1 MPRPRQ
7 GRVGGRPGSALA
19 KAALWYAPGK
29 GRISVSG
36 HPPQSLNF
44 PREGFREGGTQ
55 ADGGRGLF
63 LEAAERSFDKAR
75 DSATSF
81 SQSALN
87 RA

>member
-1 MPRPRQ
+1 M
-7 GRVGGRPGSALA
+7 GIVARVVNYNIL
-19 KAALWYAPGK
+19 KNQILVKYL

-44 PREGFREGGTQ
+44 PREGFRGAQ
-55 ADGGRGLF
+55 ADGGRVLF
-63 LEAAERSFDKAR
+63 LEAAERNFDKAR

-81 SQSALN
+81 SQRALN